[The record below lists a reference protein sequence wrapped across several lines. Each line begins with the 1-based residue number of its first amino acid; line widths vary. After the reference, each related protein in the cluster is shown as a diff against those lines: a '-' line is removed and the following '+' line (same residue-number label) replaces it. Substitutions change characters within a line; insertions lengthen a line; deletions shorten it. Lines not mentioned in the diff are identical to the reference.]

1 MQHNRLA
8 LAETLRLAAEDRPVN
23 VVFDTT
29 AEGVKLPDHLKAKF
43 PGEMTVILQY
53 QFERLTVKDDRFDVL
68 LWFKGSPVRLFVP
81 FATIRQFWDR
91 TDLKCAG

>member
-1 MQHNRLA
+1 
-8 LAETLRLAAEDRPVN
+8 
-23 VVFDTT
+23 
-29 AEGVKLPDHLKAKF
+29 
-43 PGEMTVILQY
+43 
-53 QFERLTVKDDRFDVL
+53 VKDDRFDVL

>member
-43 PGEMTVILQY
+43 PVKMTVILQY
-53 QFERLTVKDDRFDVL
+53 QFERLT
-68 LWFKGSPVRLFVP
+68 
-81 FATIRQFWDR
+81 
-91 TDLKCAG
+91 